1 MSAAARRAQQA
12 AQAKAAAEARKLEEL
27 GEAAGYNALRIKPT
41 SSINPKQFWTAVE
54 DYMRPLPKQRQ
65 PMPPPPPPPPE
76 RCPLTDRLLAALLP
90 VPAALG
96 AGAPAAADASSAAAS
111 DVEMAD
117 APTTALSMSSLS
129 VVYTGAQLEL
139 RLREGLVGV
148 GLLPAELSE
157 RTAALLPDE
166 YDDELCRIQKELAPL
181 ALANAQR
188 LLKIHQ
194 RADAHASVDQHQRLL
209 LSEVMREQRRQ
220 RKRLLQKEQQPKTT
234 HAPKRK
240 KVDPGAGGAPALPSA
255 TPTMPLA

>member
-1 MSAAARRAQQA
+1 
-12 AQAKAAAEARKLEEL
+12 
-27 GEAAGYNALRIKPT
+27 
-41 SSINPKQFWTAVE
+41 
-54 DYMRPLPKQRQ
+54 
-65 PMPPPPPPPPE
+65 
-76 RCPLTDRLLAALLP
+76 
-90 VPAALG
+90 
-96 AGAPAAADASSAAAS
+96 
-111 DVEMAD
+111 MAD

-194 RADAHASVDQHQRLL
+194 RADAQASVDQHQRLL

-240 KVDPGAGGAPALPSA
+240 KVERDPGAGGAPALPSA
-255 TPTMPLA
+255 APTMPLA